1 MTAPHWLL
9 ARILRSRVCNRSAAG
24 MGIRSIGL
32 FVLFCV
38 MKPELCD
45 LKVLCSDSVNHTM
58 LVRDTARPEP
68 SKGVLQRF
76 RFPNPIIMAPHS
88 VLDQFVDSSD
98 HFFIRL
104 QPVLVIFPSL
114 GRKNKIHASAR
125 SLTFFFRVFPELRL
139 SIEEIKRF
147 ALAGDRS
154 R

>member
-1 MTAPHWLL
+1 
-9 ARILRSRVCNRSAAG
+9 
-24 MGIRSIGL
+24 MGIRFIGL
-32 FVLFCV
+32 FALACV
-38 MKPELCD
+38 VKPELCD
-45 LKVLCSDSVNHTM
+45 LKVLCINSVNHAM
-58 LVRDTARPEP
+58 LILDTARPEP

-76 RFPNPIIMAPHS
+76 RFPDPAILVPHS

-147 ALAGDRS
+147 ALAGVRS

>member
-1 MTAPHWLL
+1 MGSG
-9 ARILRSRVCNRSAAG
+9 LRSKLSDPGLQPERNGRARCSAFALAG
-24 MGIRSIGL
+24 
-32 FVLFCV
+32 V

-45 LKVLCSDSVNHTM
+45 LKVLCINSVNHTM
-58 LVRDTARPEP
+58 LIRDTARPEP

-76 RFPNPIIMAPHS
+76 RFPDPVIMASHS

-114 GRKNKIHASAR
+114 RRKNKIHASAR
-125 SLTFFFRVFPELRL
+125 SLRFFFRVFPELRL

-147 ALAGDRS
+147 ALAGVRS